1 MRSLGRVL
9 LCSVVVVVVIDLV
22 LVMSRVALFM
32 VNHTR
37 LKNNFMTRKK
47 IGNSVEDST
56 TVQKDY
62 STFRPIYV
70 FPVPGGP

>member
-47 IGNSVEDST
+47 
-56 TVQKDY
+56 
-62 STFRPIYV
+62 
-70 FPVPGGP
+70 

>member
-1 MRSLGRVL
+1 MNEVSREIFVV
-9 LCSVVVVVVIDLV
+9 SVVVVVVDLV
-22 LVMSRVALFM
+22 SVISRVTLFL

-47 IGNSVEDST
+47 IGNSVEDSIT
-56 TVQKDY
+56 IQKGY

>member
-9 LCSVVVVVVIDLV
+9 LCSVVVVVVVIDLV

-37 LKNNFMTRKK
+37 LKNNFITRKK
-47 IGNSVEDST
+47 
-56 TVQKDY
+56 
-62 STFRPIYV
+62 
-70 FPVPGGP
+70 